1 MKKTMEY
8 ARGILKGLL
17 TAYLAFAPLNSS
29 ASENYQNLET
39 KVKYFAKDNIQKE
52 RNKNSKTKSLENLA
66 ESESTEELEMP
77 KNPKEPDYHI
87 KKFKFL
93 LGNKYLE
100 LKKSKEK
107 QEVFKK
113 YWENPVLYSEDALKR
128 MCDVYGNTDEY
139 LTSLPED
146 ERKEIETFELNK
158 IPKKRKDAYLKFF
171 CWINEDKLST
181 ADKITLNDFEN
192 KIKIFLNDNSFKKF
206 LSELDDS
213 N

>member
-1 MKKTMEY
+1 MEY
-8 ARGILKGLL
+8 AKGILKGLL
-17 TAYLAFAPLNSS
+17 TAYLAFAPLNLS
-29 ASENYQNLET
+29 ASENYQNLEK
-39 KVKYFAKDNIQKE
+39 KVQYSNKENTAKE
-52 RNKNSKTKSLENLA
+52 RDKSLRPKSLENLA
-66 ESESTEELEMP
+66 ESESAEKLEMP
-77 KNPKEPDYHI
+77 KNPEEPNYQI

-93 LGNKYLE
+93 LGNRYLE

-128 MCDVYGNTDEY
+128 ICDIYENADKY
-139 LTSLPED
+139 LASCPED

-171 CWINEDKLST
+171 CWINGDKLST

-192 KIKIFLNDNSFKKF
+192 KIKIFLNDDSFKKF